1 MRMENEEGSGVL
13 EGGGKPKVGQ
23 EQVYGL
29 IVSEQLSWQ
38 EIIYDLI
45 NSEQLDPWDIDLVL
59 LSNKYLERI
68 KEMEEANFF
77 ISSKVLL
84 AASLLLRIKSEIL
97 LNEYI
102 PSLDAILFGEKSEKK
117 YVQERI
123 EFDEEIPELM
133 LRTPLPRQ
141 KKVSLQELM
150 AALGKAITTENRRI
164 RKVVL
169 SRQQEL
175 ETAMALPKKTIN
187 LKDQIHDIY
196 SRLRGI
202 FREKEERHPFSQFAG
217 KTNEERVSTFIQL
230 LHLDTQHKVLLE
242 QEEHFDEIWI
252 WLKEIYEK
260 KYANELSQMR
270 KEVEE
275 AMNAEI
281 TEERNEEDIEAIEN
295 QHEEK
300 IDEDEW
306 ESPDDEEDEKELGA
320 FGMEKKTFDKKELDN
335 EE

>member
-1 MRMENEEGSGVL
+1 
-13 EGGGKPKVGQ
+13 
-23 EQVYGL
+23 
-29 IVSEQLSWQ
+29 
-38 EIIYDLI
+38 
-45 NSEQLDPWDIDLVL
+45 
-59 LSNKYLERI
+59 
-68 KEMEEANFF
+68 MEEANFF

-202 FREKEERHPFSQFAG
+202 FREKEERHPFSV
-217 KTNEERVSTFIQL
+217 R
-230 LHLDTQHKVLLE
+230 
-242 QEEHFDEIWI
+242 
-252 WLKEIYEK
+252 
-260 KYANELSQMR
+260 R
-270 KEVEE
+270 
-275 AMNAEI
+275 
-281 TEERNEEDIEAIEN
+281 ED
-295 QHEEK
+295 K
-300 IDEDEW
+300 
-306 ESPDDEEDEKELGA
+306 
-320 FGMEKKTFDKKELDN
+320 
-335 EE
+335 